1 VAADTTVVHTIDV
14 LVIAWVA
21 ITAVVGLR
29 RGFTGQAVALV
40 GFAIGAIIGSR
51 LAPALLTG
59 GDRSPWKPIAALVG
73 AIVCGLLLQ
82 AAATPLANRM
92 RAVVQHSPFASIDRA
107 GGLITGSLLGLLA
120 VWMLAVAALH
130 QPALGMRNVV
140 QRSAILPPLVDRL
153 PAGVLMNALERFD
166 RLPVIAA
173 ALGDALPP
181 PDPELPHNAAIAT
194 AAASVVRI
202 DGTACSLELRGS
214 GWVIQPQLVVTNAH
228 VIAGEDHT
236 QVQLP
241 DREWAAYP
249 VYVNK
254 DMDIAILRV
263 PGLTAPPLVTHP
275 LHADTAPVALIGYPG
290 GGGLNVAP
298 GTAGRSVTVLAA
310 DAYGHGL
317 APRTVVPIRGPL
329 RHGDS
334 GGPVLD
340 RHGRVL
346 AMMFA
351 ANQNSSGG
359 FGIPIE
365 DITDSLAKRTEH
377 ADSGPCID

>member
-1 VAADTTVVHTIDV
+1 VQTIDV
-14 LVIAWVA
+14 LVVVWIA
-21 ITAVVGLR
+21 ITAMVGLR
-29 RGFTGQAVALV
+29 RGFTGQVVALI
-40 GFAIGAIIGSR
+40 GFAIGAVIGSR
-51 LAPALLTG
+51 LAPALLSG

-82 AAATPLANRM
+82 AAATPLANRA
-92 RAVVQHSPFASIDRA
+92 RAIVHHSPFAPFDRA

-130 QPALGMRNVV
+130 QPALGMRSIV
-140 QRSAILPPLVDRL
+140 QRSALLPPLVHRL
-153 PAGVLMNALERFD
+153 PASVLMDALQRFD

-173 ALGDALPP
+173 ALGDTLPP
-181 PDPELPHNAAIAT
+181 PDPQLPHNATIAN
-194 AAASVVRI
+194 AAVSVVRI
-202 DGTACSLELRGS
+202 DGDACSLELRGS
-214 GWVIQPQLVVTNAH
+214 GWVIRPQLVVTNAH

-241 DREWAAYP
+241 DGSWSAYP
-249 VYVNK
+249 VYVNPAL
-254 DMDIAILRV
+254 DVAILRV
-263 PGLTAPPLVTHP
+263 PGLQVPPLVTHG
-275 LHADTAPVALIGYPG
+275 LDSDTAPVALIGYPG
-290 GGGLNVAP
+290 GGGLKVAA

-340 RHGRVL
+340 RQGRVL

-351 ANQNSSGG
+351 ANQSGSGG
-359 FGIPIE
+359 FGIPVE
-365 DITDSLAKRTEH
+365 DIVAALPKMAAH
-377 ADSGPCID
+377 ADSGPCIG

>member
-1 VAADTTVVHTIDV
+1 VQTIDA
-14 LVIAWVA
+14 LVIAWLV
-21 ITAVVGLR
+21 ITALVGLR
-29 RGFTGQAVALV
+29 RGFTGQAVALI

-51 LAPALLTG
+51 LAPALLSG

-92 RAVVQHSPFASIDRA
+92 RSVVHTSPLAPLDRA

-130 QPALGMRNVV
+130 QPALGMRHIV
-140 QRSAILPPLVDRL
+140 QRSALLPPIVDRL
-153 PAGVLMNALERFD
+153 PAGVLMDALQRFD

-173 ALGDALPP
+173 SLGDSLPS
-181 PDPELPHNAAIAT
+181 PDSQLPRNPAVVT

-202 DGTACSLELRGS
+202 DGDACALELRGS
-214 GWVIQPQLVVTNAH
+214 GWVIRPQLVATNAH
-228 VIAGEDHT
+228 VIAGEDET

-241 DREWAAYP
+241 EQSWQAYP
-249 VYVNK
+249 VYVNR
-254 DMDIAILRV
+254 DLDIALLRV
-263 PGLTAPPLVTHP
+263 PGLDLPPLATRT
-275 LHADTAPVALIGYPG
+275 LQADSAPVALIGYPG
-290 GGGLNVAP
+290 GGALTAAP
-298 GTAGRSVTVLAA
+298 GTAGRAGSIFV
-310 DAYGHGL
+310 HGF
-317 APRTVVPIRGPL
+317 APRTLVPIRGPL

-334 GGPVLD
+334 GGPVVD

-351 ANQNSSGG
+351 ATQDGSGG
-359 FGIPIE
+359 LGIPVD
-365 DITDSLAKRTEH
+365 DIQAAVSRVSAH
-377 ADSGPCID
+377 ADTGPCID

>member
-1 VAADTTVVHTIDV
+1 MQTIDV
-14 LVIAWVA
+14 LVIAWLA
-21 ITAVVGLR
+21 ITALVGLR
-29 RGFTGQAVALV
+29 RGFTGQAVALI

-51 LAPALLTG
+51 LAPALLSG
-59 GDRSPWKPIAALVG
+59 GDRSPWKPIAALIG

-92 RAVVQHSPFASIDRA
+92 RTAVHTSPLAPFDRA

-130 QPALGMRNVV
+130 QPALGMRHVV
-140 QRSAILPPLVDRL
+140 QRSALLPPIVDRL
-153 PAGVLMNALERFD
+153 PAGVLMDALQRFD

-173 ALGDALPP
+173 ALGDSLPP
-181 PDPELPHNAAIAT
+181 PDPQLPQDTPVAT

-202 DGTACSLELRGS
+202 DGDACSLELRGS
-214 GWVIQPQLVVTNAH
+214 GWVIRPQLVVTNAH
-228 VIAGEDHT
+228 VIAGEDDT
-236 QVQLP
+236 QVQLS
-241 DREWAAYP
+241 DGSWSAYP

-254 DMDIAILRV
+254 DLDIALLRV
-263 PGLTAPPLVTHP
+263 PGLDVPPLATHP
-275 LHADTAPVALIGYPG
+275 LAADTAPVALIGYPG
-290 GGGLNVAP
+290 GGALTVAA

-334 GGPVLD
+334 GGPVVD
-340 RHGRVL
+340 RRGRVL

-351 ANQNSSGG
+351 ANQNGSGG
-359 FGIPIE
+359 FGIPVE
-365 DITDSLAKRTEH
+365 DILAALPRMSGR